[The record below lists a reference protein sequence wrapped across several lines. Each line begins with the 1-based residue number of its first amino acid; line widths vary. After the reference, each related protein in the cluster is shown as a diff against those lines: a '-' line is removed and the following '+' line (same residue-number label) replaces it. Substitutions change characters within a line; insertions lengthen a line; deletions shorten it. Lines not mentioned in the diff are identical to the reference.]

1 MSNYPQLMWLEAQG
15 ATFVKLSKG
24 KKTPFEKNWQA
35 SPRTLADIIP
45 HIETGGNIGL
55 LCGAP
60 SGGIVALDLDQNFPD
75 FLTAFPMLADA
86 PRIIRADAPERGKV
100 LVKIIGKI
108 PTAKKWKPIPTEP
121 PRAEFLSTG
130 NQALVPP
137 SIHPSGTP
145 FQLINTD
152 LLIPEIPLTEL
163 DQYWR
168 EWTAES
174 LLEPTTIAPAPPPA
188 VAPRTL
194 NDAKAEI
201 KQRFDM
207 VRYACQKLNAQAKT
221 EGDQV
226 RILGQGGL
234 IIHPEKGIFTTF
246 TANKTGGDCFDLVAF
261 LEYGRTKV
269 KGDEWRNTLAIAAHF
284 AGVTLPEK
292 PAPQKNTVPDSVRY
306 DAWTGDEYAPPPPP
320 PLPGEQEAPAA
331 IAIRSAWDILNTK
344 FEEPNWAI
352 PGLLP
357 PGLTLLAGRQKLGKS
372 WLAMQLAYGVALGGM
387 VLDKQVSAGGVLYL
401 ALEDNWIRLQ
411 KRMKQQQWEL
421 PTYTKCDFMTLRE
434 FTNTIGDLRNGG
446 GKRLAA
452 AIEEHQYRL
461 VVVDTLSRAV
471 WGNQSDV
478 DEMTRWLSPIQA
490 LAFDTQS
497 AILII
502 DHHAKSLGG
511 NNDPIAD
518 ILGSSAKAAVA
529 DCIWGLYR
537 ERGKPT
543 ANLVISGRDVEDQQL
558 SLRWDGP
565 IGTWIYEGDTETV
578 QMNRQRVAI
587 CDAIRDGAYT
597 HAKIAEATGM
607 DKGNLSRL
615 LAEMVFERRL
625 AVEGD
630 GRGKRYAL
638 ANQYLSTIANDTDED
653 DFTDEVEF

>member
-1 MSNYPQLMWLEAQG
+1 MNSYPLLRWLETQG

-24 KKTPFEKNWQA
+24 KKTPFEKNWTQ
-35 SPRTLADIIP
+35 SPHTLAEILP
-45 HIETGGNIGL
+45 HIEAGGNLGL

-60 SGGIVALDLDQNFPD
+60 SGGIVALDLDQNFTD
-75 FLTAFPMLADA
+75 FLTAFPTLADA
-86 PRIIRADAPERGKV
+86 PRIIRPDAPERGKV
-100 LVKIIGKI
+100 LVKVVGAI
-108 PTAKKWKPIPTEP
+108 PAAKRWKPIPTEP

-130 NQALVPP
+130 TQALVPP

-145 FQLINTD
+145 FQLINND
-152 LLIPEIPLTEL
+152 FPIPEFSTSEL

-168 EWTAES
+168 EWTQES
-174 LLEPTTIAPAPPPA
+174 LLEPTAVPSAPPLPPA
-188 VAPRTL
+188 ATRTL
-194 NDAKAEI
+194 AEAKAEI

-221 EGDQV
+221 EGEQI

-234 IIHPEKGIFTTF
+234 IIHPKKGIWTTF
-246 TANKTGGDCFDLVAF
+246 ASNKTGGDCFDLISY
-261 LEYGRTKV
+261 LEYGRTKA
-269 KGDEWRNTLAIAAHF
+269 KGDEWRNILAIAAHF
-284 AGVTLPEK
+284 AGVSLPEK
-292 PAPQKNTVPDSVRY
+292 PAPTQPDSVRY
-306 DAWTGDEYAPPPPP
+306 DAWTGEEYAPPPPAP
-320 PLPGEQEAPAA
+320 PSEATAA
-331 IAIRSAWDILNTK
+331 PIAIRSAWDILNTK

-372 WLAMQLAYGVALGGM
+372 WLAMQLAYGVALGGY

-421 PTYTKCDFMTLRE
+421 PTHAKCDFMTLRE

-452 AIEEHQYRL
+452 AIQEQQYRL

-578 QMNRQRVAI
+578 QMNRQRVSI

-625 AVEGD
+625 TVEGD

-638 ANQYLSTIANDTDED
+638 ANQYLNTIANDTDEAD
-653 DFTDEVEF
+653 DYTDQVEF